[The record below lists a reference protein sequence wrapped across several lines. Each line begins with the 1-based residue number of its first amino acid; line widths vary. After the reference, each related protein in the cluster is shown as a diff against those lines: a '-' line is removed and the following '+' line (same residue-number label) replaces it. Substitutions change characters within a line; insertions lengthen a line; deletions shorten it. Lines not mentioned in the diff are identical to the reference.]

1 LAIPAGPRV
10 FEDDIVAQI
19 IVAVANL
26 ASLLPL
32 VVPVP
37 PLQNRR
43 MQFLHFIPQDLLD

>member
-1 LAIPAGPRV
+1 M
-10 FEDDIVAQI
+10 FEDDILAQI

-26 ASLLPL
+26 ASLLPF

-37 PLQNRR
+37 PLQYCR